1 MKEMEETVIGIL
13 VADTTMTK
21 TTMKMMS
28 MTKTTRKM
36 ITADVAAGV
45 ATTNQAAVHV
55 EALAE

>member
-28 MTKTTRKM
+28 MTKTTRMM
-36 ITADVAAGV
+36 ITADVAAWV

-55 EALAE
+55 GALAE